1 MGSRDSLLTLP
12 RMSLIGRSLLTAL
25 LATSPSLGAGSPS
38 EVPLV
43 TVARVREMPIERRA
57 DYLLG
62 AAIRPLPLLWI
73 GRDDVG
79 AGRLT
84 WRRGDDGQPAY
95 EFVGGSEPSRTP
107 RGINR
112 WAYVAEEVRADGRR
126 LVSLIKQSDE
136 KTLGEVTQGLGGDAD
151 RRRFPF
157 KLYASHVGLG
167 QVRAGDAVFDSAE
180 DLTSA
185 GLDLL
190 LQQAAHT
197 TVRLRP
203 APLAPGTRTGIL
215 EPLTDLLR
223 ESAVA
228 WQQGRIDA
236 LRGRRIAYSFNNS
249 SYELTI
255 AATEYR
261 QRLKLGALH
270 HTEVLHS
277 RFEGRQPG
285 TSKKMSLEVWSPA
298 RGPDVGLPLRIVVQ
312 PRWWFR
318 FELTLVRLVR
328 ARP

>member
-1 MGSRDSLLTLP
+1 
-12 RMSLIGRSLLTAL
+12 MSVLSRSLVTVL
-25 LATSPSLGAGSPS
+25 LAASPSLAADSPS
-38 EVPLV
+38 EVPVV
-43 TVARVREMPIERRA
+43 TVARVREMAVERRA
-57 DYLLG
+57 EYLLG

-79 AGRLT
+79 AARLT
-84 WRRGDDGQPAY
+84 WRRGDDGRVAY
-95 EFVGGSEPSRTP
+95 EFVGGSEPSRAP

-112 WAYVAEEVRADGRR
+112 WAYVAEEVHADGRR

-136 KTLGEVTQGLGGDAD
+136 KTLGEVTEGLGRDPG

-157 KLYASHVGLG
+157 KIYASHVAPG
-167 QVRAGDAVFDSAE
+167 QARAGDAVFDSSE
-180 DLTSA
+180 DLTA
-185 GLDLL
+185 GGLDLL
-190 LQQAAHT
+190 LQRAAHT
-197 TVRLRP
+197 TVPLRP

-215 EPLTDLLR
+215 GPLTDLLR
-223 ESAVA
+223 ESALA
-228 WQQGRIDA
+228 WQQGGVGA

-261 QRLKLGALH
+261 QRLKLGELN
-270 HTEVLHS
+270 HTDVLHS

-318 FELTLVRLVR
+318 FELRLVRLVR
-328 ARP
+328 VRP